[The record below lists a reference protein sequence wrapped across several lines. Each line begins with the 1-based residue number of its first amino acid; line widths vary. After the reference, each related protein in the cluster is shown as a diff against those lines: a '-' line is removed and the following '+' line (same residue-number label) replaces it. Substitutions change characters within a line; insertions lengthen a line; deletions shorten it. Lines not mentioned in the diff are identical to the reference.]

1 MKMKNWIVK
10 FEIYLGDLY
19 KKTEIQGRIL
29 DNYII
34 DGHMKF
40 FILGEDN
47 KFYEVLG
54 ISCTLISTSK
64 GNNQNTERSERI
76 FDNHSTSQEE

>member
-1 MKMKNWIVK
+1 MKNWIVK

-54 ISCTLISTSK
+54 ISCTLISTSS
-64 GNNQNTERSERI
+64 NNQNTERSERI

>member
-54 ISCTLISTSK
+54 ISCTLISTSS
-64 GNNQNTERSERI
+64 NNQNTERSERI
-76 FDNHSTSQEE
+76 LNNHSTSQEE

>member
-54 ISCTLISTSK
+54 ISCTLISTSS
-64 GNNQNTERSERI
+64 NNQNTERSERI

>member
-1 MKMKNWIVK
+1 MKMKDWIVK

-54 ISCTLISTSK
+54 ISCTLISTSS
-64 GNNQNTERSERI
+64 NNQNTERSERI
-76 FDNHSTSQEE
+76 LNNHSTSQEE

>member
-1 MKMKNWIVK
+1 MKNWIVK
-10 FEIYLGDLY
+10 FEIYSGDLY
-19 KKTEIQGRIL
+19 KKEKIQGRIL

-54 ISCTLISTSK
+54 ISCTLISTSS
-64 GNNQNTERSERI
+64 NNQNTERSERI
-76 FDNHSTSQEE
+76 FDNHSTSQKE

>member
-1 MKMKNWIVK
+1 MKMKDWIVK

-54 ISCTLISTSK
+54 ISCTLISTSS
-64 GNNQNTERSERI
+64 NNQNTERSERI

>member
-1 MKMKNWIVK
+1 MKNWIVK

-47 KFYEVLG
+47 KFYEILG
-54 ISCTLISTSK
+54 ISCTLISTSS
-64 GNNQNTERSERI
+64 NNQNTERSERI
-76 FDNHSTSQEE
+76 LNNHSTSQEE

>member
-1 MKMKNWIVK
+1 MKDWIVK

-54 ISCTLISTSK
+54 ISCTLISTSS
-64 GNNQNTERSERI
+64 NNQNTERSERI

>member
-54 ISCTLISTSK
+54 ISCTLISTSS
-64 GNNQNTERSERI
+64 NNQNTERSERVLN
-76 FDNHSTSQEE
+76 NHSTSQEE

>member
-1 MKMKNWIVK
+1 MKNWIVK

-54 ISCTLISTSK
+54 ISCTLISTSS
-64 GNNQNTERSERI
+64 NNQNTERNERI
-76 FDNHSTSQEE
+76 LNNHGTSQEE

>member
-1 MKMKNWIVK
+1 MKNWIVK

-54 ISCTLISTSK
+54 ISCTLISTSS
-64 GNNQNTERSERI
+64 NNQNTERSERI
-76 FDNHSTSQEE
+76 LNNHSTSQEE

>member
-19 KKTEIQGRIL
+19 RKTEIQGRIL

-54 ISCTLISTSK
+54 ISCTLISTSS
-64 GNNQNTERSERI
+64 NNQNTERSERI